1 MIFLGGS
8 KMKKILFV
16 LMFCT
21 LSAFSYARTYYGA
34 IALNTRTGATGY
46 AYDYYT
52 KNSAISAARGHCRGN
67 CIVPVVFWNTCC
79 FYIFF
84 HRIYNFKEINY
95 GFISIN
101 NGKPSFYRFMHIGFP
116 LYSKRKEVFRKHVTT
131 CIIKYF

>member
-46 AYDYYT
+46 SYDYYT

-67 CIVPVVFWNTCC
+67 CIVPVVFWNTCAAVSWSPSTQ
-79 FYIFF
+79 
-84 HRIYNFKEINY
+84 RY
-95 GFISIN
+95 GWA
-101 NGKPSFYRFMHIGFP
+101 
-116 LYSKRKEVFRKHVTT
+116 YSGNTYSNKTWANRKCGSRDCRVVANVCTSR
-131 CIIKYF
+131 